1 MYDQRPQ
8 EDVRVPKNNK
18 NSLISIAA
26 AFAVLLLLVSYI
38 VALTKF
44 VDEDFVQ
51 EQSSG
56 VDVSQ
61 ESFGVE
67 SSNVSETS
75 QSQSEYKYYDSLQL
89 QEQPFSNSGVVNGSV
104 ALIDASNYPTVDQE
118 KIVNIYSNRVGKV
131 YGLSN
136 TSLVLYEEALRA
148 IDAFIVSF
156 YDQVPSNGL
165 IIDKGYMR
173 PEMISAED
181 VKIDL
186 TSGYSVQFAINS
198 SPYKFSDSEFG
209 YLRDQAYK
217 YGVIQRYPSD
227 KESFTGHSGNNT
239 VYRYVGVAHSSY
251 MNHYNLSLEEYI
263 DKVRTNKV
271 LEFESEIESGVAYV
285 IYYVEL
291 DEQVG
296 TTYVPVPADG
306 EYSISGDGSDGYIVS
321 VKVSVQ

>member
-1 MYDQRPQ
+1 MNDQRPQ
-8 EDVRVPKNNK
+8 EDIRAPKNNK
-18 NSLISIAA
+18 NSLVSIAA
-26 AFAVLLLLVSYI
+26 VFAALLLLVSYI

-44 VDEDFVQ
+44 VDEDSDQ
-51 EQSSG
+51 DQSST
-56 VDVSQ
+56 
-61 ESFGVE
+61 VE
-67 SSNVSETS
+67 SSLESSGSVSSVVSETS
-75 QSQSEYKYYDSLQL
+75 QNQTEYKYYGALQL
-89 QEQPFSNSGVVNGSV
+89 QEQPFSNAGVVNGSL
-104 ALIDASNYPTVDQE
+104 ALIDSSNYPIVDQE
-118 KIVNIYSNRVGKV
+118 RIVNIYSNRVGKV
-131 YGLSN
+131 YGLAN
-136 TSLVLYEEALRA
+136 TSLVLYDEALRA

-156 YDQVPSNGL
+156 YEQVPSNGL

-173 PEMISAED
+173 PEMISADD

-217 YGVIQRYPSD
+217 YGVIQRYPAD
-227 KESFTGHSGNNT
+227 KDSFTGHSGNNT
-239 VYRYVGVAHSSY
+239 VYRYVGIAHSSY

-263 DKVRTNKV
+263 DKIKTNKV
-271 LEFESEIESGVAYV
+271 LEFESEIENGVAYV

-306 EYSISGDGSDGYIVS
+306 EYMISGDGSDGYIVS
-321 VKVSVQ
+321 VKVSV